1 MKVGDE
7 ILLGEA
13 EAEAYFSSDFG
24 HYGQKRVRKLL
35 VELQENGTY
44 YNYKPVVRV

>member
-7 ILLGEA
+7 ILLG
-13 EAEAYFSSDFG
+13 EAYFSSDFG